1 MSKSHKNDEIYKTV
15 GEGGTAKV
23 HLVICNGCRLARK
36 EINVCDEDL
45 DFYLN
50 EVKILKI
57 MRNQYVLNYYDEE
70 YSKEKQILHIYTE
83 YFEKGSLQKEL
94 EKRMKTKEYFEKEVY
109 FLCIKN
115 V

>member
-70 YSKEKQILHIYTE
+70 YSKEKQILHIY
-83 YFEKGSLQKEL
+83 LNIL
-94 EKRMKTKEYFEKEVY
+94 KRVLYKKN
-109 FLCIKN
+109 LKN